1 MAPKTKEA
9 VGKSSTVNEAKKG
22 PGNSPAQGARQIKFN
37 GAVQVLITQKTSTK
51 KELASERARKVEEGR
66 GRSRKYVEKNPN
78 SAAFENGLA

>member
-1 MAPKTKEA
+1 

-22 PGNSPAQGARQIKFN
+22 PGNSPAQGAWQIKFN

-51 KELASERARKVEEGR
+51 KELASER